1 MSRALFAICL
11 SLFAT
16 AALAGSPAINDD
28 ASANCPKNDKTNMAG
43 NVPDNDGTL
52 GARTSGSTGGGVH
65 GRSSVKAASPRWHSL
80 LPGMFR

>member
-28 ASANCPKNDKTNMAG
+28 ASATCPKTDKTNMAG
-43 NVPDNDGTL
+43 NAPDSDGTL
-52 GARTSGSTGGGVH
+52 GARASGSTGGAH
-65 GRSSVKAASPRWHSL
+65 GRGSVKAASPRWHSL